1 MHISLRQLRVLL
13 AVADHG
19 SFSSAAH
26 AIGLSQSAVSQG
38 VRAVEESLGTQLIE
52 RSTRH
57 VRLTP
62 AGEAL
67 IAPLRDALD
76 RLESVLVEARSAGA
90 VQQKVIQIAA
100 TPHLS
105 GRLLSQCL
113 ADAARRYPDL
123 QVQLREQP
131 QPAAIES
138 VRRGAVEFGLAVGD
152 ERITDLIQTRV
163 LRDQFMLIC
172 RNDHPFARRKVVELA
187 QLQLERLILLATAL
201 GGRSGL
207 NSLLRGHGV
216 AVEAAQEVTL
226 AATAMEMAAE
236 GLGIAILPAS
246 RLPMPDQPSLRAIGL
261 EPSPVRDI
269 VLIRR
274 KGIPISDAAQK
285 LHDLILKRASGA
297 DDLEWER
304 PLTLLIPFPEGG
316 PVDRYGRVF
325 GEILSRHLHQRVVV
339 KNAVGLGG
347 AQGVHELTRSE
358 ADGYTIGIAGN
369 GATVFTGG
377 GEMQGFVDV
386 FKDLTFLSGLVR
398 VPSVLVAG
406 KHLPISNLSEMLAQ
420 ARLHPRGLRI
430 AAAGHGSSRVLA
442 ELLQELTDVS
452 LHIELYDG
460 LTPAVRDIARGK
472 VDLVFGEPIGVLPL
486 IQSQKGRAILI
497 AGSERC
503 PLLPD
508 VPSASELSLEG
519 LATDG
524 GYGLIAPASLPTQAL
539 THLSGAVADVL
550 RSTEIAEQF
559 DQLGVKPDMRS
570 GPFYEDFIRS
580 EQKKWRTFNLSRRS

>member
-1 MHISLRQLRVLL
+1 MHISIRQLRVLL

-19 SFSSAAH
+19 SFSGAAH

-38 VRAVEESLGTQLIE
+38 VRAVEESIGTQLIE

-62 AGEAL
+62 AGERL
-67 IAPLRDALD
+67 ISPLRDALD
-76 RLESVLVEARSAGA
+76 RLELVLVQAQSAGA
-90 VQQKVIQIAA
+90 ASQKVIQMAS

-113 ADAARRYPDL
+113 ADAARRYPEL

-138 VRRGAVEFGLAVGD
+138 VRRGTVEFGLAVGD
-152 ERITDLIQTRV
+152 DRITDLIQTRL

-172 RNDHPFARRKVVELA
+172 RTDHPFARRKVIGLA
-187 QLQLERLILLATAL
+187 QLRLERLILLATAL
-201 GGRSGL
+201 GGRSAL

-216 AVEAAQEVTL
+216 AVEKAQEVTL
-226 AATAMEMAAE
+226 AATAMEMVAE
-236 GLGIAILPAS
+236 GLGVALLPAS
-246 RLPMPDQPSLRAIGL
+246 RLPMPEQLSLIAKEL
-261 EPSPVRDI
+261 DPSPVRDI

-274 KGIPISDAAQK
+274 KGIPMSDPAQK
-285 LHDLILKRASGA
+285 LHDLILKRVSGA
-297 DDLEWER
+297 DDLDWER

-325 GEILSRHLHQRVVV
+325 GEILSRHLRQRVVV
-339 KNAVGLGG
+339 KNAVGMGG

-369 GATVFTGG
+369 GATVFTEGG
-377 GEMQGFVDV
+377 QTQGFVDV

-398 VPSVLVAG
+398 VPSVLLAG
-406 KHLPISNLSEMLAQ
+406 KHLPVSNLKELLAQ

-442 ELLQELTDVS
+442 ELLQELAHIS
-452 LHIELYDG
+452 LQVEHYDG
-460 LTPAVRDIARGK
+460 LSPAVRDIARGK
-472 VDLVFGEPIGVLPL
+472 VDLVFGEPTGVLPL
-486 IQSQKGRAILI
+486 IQSQRGTAMLV

-503 PLLPD
+503 SLLPD
-508 VPSASELSLEG
+508 VPCSGELGLEG
-519 LATDG
+519 LDTDG
-524 GYGLIAPASLPTQAL
+524 GYGLIAPASLPAQAL
-539 THLSGAVADVL
+539 AHLSGAVTDVL

-559 DQLGVKPDMRS
+559 ERLGVKPDMRS
-570 GPFYEDFIRS
+570 GPFYAEFIRS
-580 EQKKWRTFNLSRRS
+580 EQKKWRTFNLSRKG